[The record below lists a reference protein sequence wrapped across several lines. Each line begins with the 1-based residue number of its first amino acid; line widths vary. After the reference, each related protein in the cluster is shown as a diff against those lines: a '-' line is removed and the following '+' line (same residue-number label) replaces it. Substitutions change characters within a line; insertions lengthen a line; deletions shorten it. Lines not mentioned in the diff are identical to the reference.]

1 MSDRVREY
9 PKKYETGLYAD
20 QPVLMRNTHEW
31 DTLRVNTQQERWM
44 RTRATGIEG
53 QTQRRTVK
61 RKSKLDLPT
70 ALSPIRRILNKYSL
84 NSNKNPMKQ
93 EKRLLN
99 GEGGLYAKKHEK
111 KLIYEVV
118 SVINVLIWCIVI
130 GLSSLAVIAST
141 RGFVYSG
148 QQKTVKYTHSHT
160 YGHFGIQQVQKE

>member
-31 DTLRVNTQQERWM
+31 DTLSVNTQQEKCM
-44 RTRATGIEG
+44 RTRVTEFEG

-99 GEGGLYAKKHEK
+99 G
-111 KLIYEVV
+111 
-118 SVINVLIWCIVI
+118 
-130 GLSSLAVIAST
+130 
-141 RGFVYSG
+141 
-148 QQKTVKYTHSHT
+148 
-160 YGHFGIQQVQKE
+160 